1 MLQLLLVFYQFTLR
15 SIAEQNSFPILGRS
29 TIKSPGENVDFEMAM
44 YKDEIAVI
52 PAWDGEVATWPEYS
66 RRVRLAYAQT
76 PYNKR
81 YTLGPRLVLK
91 LRGRAWEVASSI
103 DHDRLEGHSGTQ
115 YLLSFLKER
124 LGRMPVADVGSHLDE
139 LFRCRRPYGMDMVS
153 WGNMLR
159 ELYKKVQ
166 RSLARTLPGKRA
178 MGTQTDAWVSQSA
191 PTSPGGSVQRRASVS
206 EPQREPTQAAE
217 AATGAE
223 EEGEES
229 PFAPPEDD
237 AAEDPEYNWSP
248 RWWERS
254 EWHERRWEDWD
265 DGKWSKQAWKSDKEE
280 FAEDAWTDFDTELP
294 MVLPEEVLGWLLL
307 RRSGLPPQARL
318 SVQASAGNSLKF
330 ADVEKAMRLQ
340 DDELLSQEKNRQ
352 PHKGRSY
359 WVEKDGAW
367 GLVLQEEE
375 EWDVSDDLIHW
386 VEPSVMM
393 AMMGSQT
400 QEEVEP
406 ESEMTYFF
414 DGNYDW
420 VWHEDEWHAETP
432 DGWIAFSDMKPW
444 LDIEDAK
451 HSDPSLGKEL
461 GDLFAVYDQKV
472 RPFKE
477 ARDTMHFKGKS
488 RGYYHA
494 GKGKGQKGY
503 KGIPF
508 KGKKGS
514 SNGQAMTV
522 HGYPQKGKGTPIH
535 QKPGYTGCF
544 VCGDKGH
551 DFRSC
556 PKRGQSQSSS
566 SALTQRPKHVGWVDT
581 VDSEIYMVTSP
592 PPTPTSPLSP
602 TSPTSDGEVVHA
614 PSMNDVQRMVLA
626 AQPGEGPTGTSRL
639 GFAVIDTGATET
651 VGSLDAVEYV
661 MNQRREIFGAEQVGV
676 MPGRTKRFKFGNA
689 EERSAESFIMLPQK
703 IHGQDTSL
711 GIYTLDVPGVPIL
724 LGIRTMKKLGALID
738 VSAPSLV
745 FTKVFPGVHI
755 PLTRGKN
762 GHLLLNLCHDWT
774 NGSTGNDPE
783 GKGVQLQTGMQS
795 HDVHVLEDYA
805 SESSRESDQEVAHA
819 QTSAPCEQPLDDLQ
833 QLSIADRAHSSS
845 ASQLLT
851 VSHGDVPRSLEPKDF
866 HREISRDQQD
876 DCGGSGSRG
885 QEAEQDGPD
894 QVRLGSCGV
903 CQHSRPQV
911 HRSSMLGKSFS
922 RGLRKRQSLGQQRPC
937 GVDRVQSVSP
947 SPSVLPHV
955 VSQGNLSQCW
965 SNHRGCEEQVVEGPR
980 TFTQR
985 TDHSSLG
992 DRSSRGL
999 SRAPLGHPSC
1009 SESQDE
1015 SQGHGEQGGREG
1027 DQEGLCDYRVSG
1039 RFSSLCQDATS
1050 AKEIGEERER
1060 SSPRDSGGERRREVM
1075 ETSVKIPGTSNHDE
1089 PSLDDDALILEE
1101 STMDSPTC
1109 SYMLSESQKEKIAG
1123 SLHSAHEE
1131 LVEILGTLQNDHC
1144 ALLEVC
1150 CAPQSGLTEKIQQ
1163 LGHVAYRIGL
1173 QNNMDLT
1180 TEVGYQR
1187 ASDFGHSVKP
1197 NWMWFSVPCGPNS
1210 PIQNLNQRTEQQMH
1224 TLQKKRKKNKRIINN
1239 CIRLAREQIARGG
1252 HIGWEWPREN
1262 MGWSD
1267 PQLKGFF
1274 RYLLELGLFHVA
1286 MLDGCQVGV
1295 VAHDSGEP
1303 MKKPWKIVTSCS
1315 HMSKVMNLRCP
1326 GDHVHATC
1334 MGHSRAHH
1342 SAFYPPRM
1350 CSLLSQVMLEHVRTP
1365 LRTNVASAVFPVEDT
1380 PEEPMS
1386 EKELKQ
1392 MKHVIHQLH
1401 VKAGHPTNSALKNM
1415 LRARGVDPR
1424 MVRLAGEH

>member
-1 MLQLLLVFYQFTLR
+1 
-15 SIAEQNSFPILGRS
+15 
-29 TIKSPGENVDFEMAM
+29 
-44 YKDEIAVI
+44 
-52 PAWDGEVATWPEYS
+52 
-66 RRVRLAYAQT
+66 
-76 PYNKR
+76 
-81 YTLGPRLVLK
+81 
-91 LRGRAWEVASSI
+91 
-103 DHDRLEGHSGTQ
+103 
-115 YLLSFLKER
+115 
-124 LGRMPVADVGSHLDE
+124 
-139 LFRCRRPYGMDMVS
+139 
-153 WGNMLR
+153 
-159 ELYKKVQ
+159 
-166 RSLARTLPGKRA
+166 
-178 MGTQTDAWVSQSA
+178 
-191 PTSPGGSVQRRASVS
+191 
-206 EPQREPTQAAE
+206 
-217 AATGAE
+217 
-223 EEGEES
+223 
-229 PFAPPEDD
+229 
-237 AAEDPEYNWSP
+237 
-248 RWWERS
+248 
-254 EWHERRWEDWD
+254 
-265 DGKWSKQAWKSDKEE
+265 
-280 FAEDAWTDFDTELP
+280 
-294 MVLPEEVLGWLLL
+294 
-307 RRSGLPPQARL
+307 
-318 SVQASAGNSLKF
+318 
-330 ADVEKAMRLQ
+330 
-340 DDELLSQEKNRQ
+340 
-352 PHKGRSY
+352 
-359 WVEKDGAW
+359 
-367 GLVLQEEE
+367 
-375 EWDVSDDLIHW
+375 
-386 VEPSVMM
+386 
-393 AMMGSQT
+393 
-400 QEEVEP
+400 
-406 ESEMTYFF
+406 
-414 DGNYDW
+414 
-420 VWHEDEWHAETP
+420 
-432 DGWIAFSDMKPW
+432 
-444 LDIEDAK
+444 
-451 HSDPSLGKEL
+451 
-461 GDLFAVYDQKV
+461 
-472 RPFKE
+472 
-477 ARDTMHFKGKS
+477 
-488 RGYYHA
+488 
-494 GKGKGQKGY
+494 
-503 KGIPF
+503 
-508 KGKKGS
+508 
-514 SNGQAMTV
+514 
-522 HGYPQKGKGTPIH
+522 
-535 QKPGYTGCF
+535 
-544 VCGDKGH
+544 
-551 DFRSC
+551 
-556 PKRGQSQSSS
+556 
-566 SALTQRPKHVGWVDT
+566 
-581 VDSEIYMVTSP
+581 
-592 PPTPTSPLSP
+592 
-602 TSPTSDGEVVHA
+602 
-614 PSMNDVQRMVLA
+614 
-626 AQPGEGPTGTSRL
+626 
-639 GFAVIDTGATET
+639 
-651 VGSLDAVEYV
+651 
-661 MNQRREIFGAEQVGV
+661 

-762 GHLLLNLCHDWT
+762 GHL
-774 NGSTGNDPE
+774 
-783 GKGVQLQTGMQS
+783 TGMQS

-1163 LGHVAYRIGL
+1163 LGHIAYRIGL

-1315 HMSKVMNLRCP
+1315 HMSKVINLRCP

-1401 VKAGHPTNSALKNM
+1401 VKAGHPPNSALKNM

-1424 MVRLAGEH
+1424 MVRLAGEHQCDDCMEVKLPKPHLGVTLHSCDTLWHTMQMDVGQLFYGNLVIHFLLMMDEASRFMVSTELFRHDRQESRNSTTEEVIRAIEQSWVQYHGLPNIIRSDPEGSFRGTAFEEWGAARGVELLPTPGEDHGQIGVVESAIGKVKASARALLRSQDVDPYLGLLQVVSAHNQLDRIGGYAPAQWAYGRLPSLDGRLFEGGNATPYHSSEGTLGTDIRSNLMLRVQAEEVYVGIKQLTKCLAP